1 MVQPQQLDIYWKYFS
16 KFHLVVEV
24 AVDNV
29 AERLIVSDVAVDVV
43 DVAVDIDADVI
54 VVVVVV
60 GDEVDETDDEPSFY
74 CSIRCHSI
82 LNYYCSLT

>member
-1 MVQPQQLDIYWKYFS
+1 MVVQPWQLDIYWKYFS
-16 KFHLVVEV
+16 KFHLAVVV

-54 VVVVVV
+54 VVV
-60 GDEVDETDDEPSFY
+60 GDEVDETDEPSFY